1 MKDSR
6 AQQIAESLALLAEL
20 QARLAVIGSSTATT
34 AADLICSEL
43 IDLAVTNNAEPVILE
58 PVVFTFVES

>member
-20 QARLAVIGSSTATT
+20 QARLAVIDSPTATT

-43 IDLAVTNNAEPVILE
+43 IDLAVIHSAEPVILE
-58 PVVFTFVES
+58 PVVFTFVEA